1 MEGAELDMILGKK
14 FRDPTVAQNLELRES
29 FNAVHGI
36 KIDPLGWMAAEFC
49 DTRVQIR

>member
-14 FRDPTVAQNLELRES
+14 FRDATIAQNLELHDS
-29 FNAVHGI
+29 FDAVHGI
-36 KIDPLGWMAAEFC
+36 KIDPLGWMAAELC